1 VDFPENGRM
10 WSAQRMKLFQQLT
23 GNGNLLGWELL
34 LVLHQPDTLDYAGEE
49 MMRFSSVS
57 SIAFLD
63 A

>member
-1 VDFPENGRM
+1 M
-10 WSAQRMKLFQQLT
+10 WSAQRMKPFQQLT

-49 MMRFSSVS
+49 MMRFSSDS